1 MEMSAELV
9 ALNEAENRI
18 AGGQSPESSGQLA
31 SYKVEIDTTL
41 SEASSTGSANDSEVR
56 RCKTGAIKLLHVIR
70 GRIGPS

>member
-1 MEMSAELV
+1 MEMSAELI
-9 ALNEAENRI
+9 ALNEAEHRI

-41 SEASSTGSANDSEVR
+41 SEASSTGSANGPEA
-56 RCKTGAIKLLHVIR
+56 RCCRIGAIKPLHEIR